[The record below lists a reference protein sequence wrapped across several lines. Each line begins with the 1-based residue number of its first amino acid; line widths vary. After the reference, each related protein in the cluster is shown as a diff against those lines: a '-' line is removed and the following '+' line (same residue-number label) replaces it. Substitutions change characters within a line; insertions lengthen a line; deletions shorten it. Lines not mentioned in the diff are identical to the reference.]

1 MQNHYF
7 NEQGHYTYSGYANPD
22 NLPPLNA
29 TRKAPEQREG
39 MHPKWTG
46 EAWSY
51 VQDMRG
57 TVYYLSDGS
66 EHTIAEIEGQLPE
79 AASLTKPKPPEPTEA
94 EKAQQRITEI
104 QSLLTANDLASVRPL
119 RAKLAGTSTDFDDNR
134 LAELEEQAQALR
146 AELVTL
152 SAVV

>member
-1 MQNHYF
+1 MKL
-7 NEQGHYTYSGYANPD
+7 TVIPSD
-22 NLPPLNA
+22 NLIILNGKPVQFSFA
-29 TRKAPEQREG
+29 APDTLHA
-39 MHPKWTG
+39 MHYDGTTIRQELLNDKGLYEENSTD
-46 EAWSY
+46 SSI
-51 VQDMRG
+51 VQPFIDAV
-57 TVYYLSDGS
+57 T
-66 EHTIAEIEGQLPE
+66 AELARLDAIV
-79 AASLTKPKPPEPTEA
+79 PPEPTQA

-134 LAELEEQAQALR
+134 LVELEEQAQALR

>member
-1 MQNHYF
+1 MHVTVIAIDKLVLVDDEALELPDFDFDEALHAIQF
-7 NEQGHYTYSGYANPD
+7 DGQQGHIEF
-22 NLPPLNA
+22 A
-29 TRKAPEQREG
+29 TTDGGITTAPVSEFEVQPYVDAWKAEKARLD
-39 MHPKWTG
+39 
-46 EAWSY
+46 AI
-51 VQDMRG
+51 V
-57 TVYYLSDGS
+57 
-66 EHTIAEIEGQLPE
+66 
-79 AASLTKPKPPEPTEA
+79 PPEPTEA